1 MKISSIANVFNRN
14 NFPLKN
20 KTECAKFSSNS
31 LSKKRVSSDVFV
43 RNSSKPSFKG
53 IFLEDVICLGRV
65 STGIN
70 RSEFQKK
77 DALLLQEIASL
88 YPNQDC
94 FVMAG
99 KDSLPCIA
107 FREKPIGLQKFT
119 RNIVGQNAISIDPE
133 DSEYPIIPLIIY
145 PDEEDVDERR
155 KNLSLI
161 FGVPSYISINPSLP
175 YTVKVGYELHKQ
187 LLEKK
192 YQILKVVG
200 QNEHID
206 LGASSIAEKAHESI
220 EGVENAVTR
229 YLLESA
235 YIALT
240 DRVTAGQ
247 LYASNYTKVQN
258 TLQNK
263 RDIDLTT
270 PLSKQYHETNNPYDV
285 DICKEAVETYPDDEE
300 NKEEIN
306 KLVDYMLENDLYL
319 YCVEGIDTGENY

>member
-1 MKISSIANVFNRN
+1 MKISSVANLFHKSNLNTKKSNDRS
-14 NFPLKN
+14 
-20 KTECAKFSSNS
+20 FSFQVKENCST
-31 LSKKRVSSDVFV
+31 DVFV
-43 RNSSKPSFKG
+43 SNSKQPSFKG
-53 IFLEDVICLGRV
+53 IFLEDMICLGRV
-65 STGIN
+65 SADKH
-70 RSEFQKK
+70 RSKFQKK

-94 FVMAG
+94 FIMAG

-107 FREKPIGLQKFT
+107 YREKPIALQKFT

-145 PDEEDVDERR
+145 PDEPDIDLRR

-206 LGASSIAEKAHESI
+206 LGTSSIAEKAHESI
-220 EGVENAVTR
+220 ECVENAVTR

-235 YIALT
+235 YEALT

-270 PLSKQYHETNNPYDV
+270 PLSKQYQELKNPYEV
-285 DICKEAVETYPDDEE
+285 DICEKALETYPDDEE
-300 NKEEIN
+300 NKDEII
-306 KLVDYMLENDLYL
+306 KLVDYMLENNIYL